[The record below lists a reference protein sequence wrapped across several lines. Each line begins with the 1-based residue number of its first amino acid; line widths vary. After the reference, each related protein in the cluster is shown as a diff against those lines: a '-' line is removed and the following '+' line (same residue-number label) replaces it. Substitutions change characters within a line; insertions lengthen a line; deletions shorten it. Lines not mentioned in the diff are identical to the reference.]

1 LRYLPM
7 EGRNGWNLNRWAG
20 FYAALGIRALA
31 GFNGGNDRCPF
42 SPPIPGKVIFRRM
55 GKTTLGGLKKEKGG
69 RLRPSLPIAVKSECW
84 RSQCSPMEEAGFAH
98 ENHAAYFSAAFI
110 LIPVTAWISGILPSS
125 LPLPCKTILPPLSHR
140 NTFRREDDRFFPRGN

>member
-1 LRYLPM
+1 MRYLPM
-7 EGRNGWNLNRWAG
+7 EGRNGWNLNRRAG
-20 FYAALGIRALA
+20 LYARLGIRALA
-31 GFNGGNDRCPF
+31 GFDGGNDRCPF

-55 GKTTLGGLKKEKGG
+55 GKTTLGGLKKEKGAG
-69 RLRPSLPIAVKSECW
+69 SGPFSRSRSSRNVGVRVVPRW
-84 RSQCSPMEEAGFAH
+84 RKRVSPMKTMPLTFPRL
-98 ENHAAYFSAAFI
+98 SL